1 MTDVVLVAP
10 STFPSLCRTWAAF
23 LLREAKSLIPV
34 NFWTE
39 AKRIALVAGPV
50 FLTQLMVFCINIVS
64 TIFCGHLGK
73 IELDAVSLA
82 ASVISV
88 SALST
93 GSGLAATCDTLFS
106 QTHGSK
112 NLKRIGVI
120 LQRGILILMIFC
132 FPCWALLINTE
143 HILLAFKQPPEVVKL
158 TTLYVKIFLPAL
170 PAVFLHQLEIKYLQN
185 QGINMPQVFTGF
197 LANIFNAVVN
207 YVLIYVLSLGIRGS
221 AIANVA
227 SQYCQAIFL
236 FLYIRCRRLHVETW
250 VGWSTDCLQE
260 WGSFVRLAIPSML
273 MICIEWWSYEI
284 GIFLSGLMNEVQ
296 LGAQCIIYHI
306 LSVLYMI
313 PLGFSVSASV
323 HVGNALGA
331 RSPQKAKT
339 LARVALL
346 CTGSCAAVTCVILRA
361 VSHALGYIFT
371 SDKEII
377 LLVADVLP
385 LVVIQQLFDSLAA
398 VSGGVLRGAGKQA
411 LGAVVNL
418 VGFYLIGFPIGIS
431 IMFAGKLG
439 ILGYWIGM
447 TACVVVQFI
456 FFQAVI
462 YKLNWKK
469 ASDQALVNAG
479 MKKDMDSTQMVSGQM
494 EDILTENC
502 SGNIAVIDVNS
513 VEGTM
518 RHCRE
523 EPSASKTTVGTGEEM
538 LTMKQ
543 LIIRRGG
550 VFLLA
555 ALILAIGLLVH
566 KV

>member
-143 HILLAFKQPPEVVKL
+143 HILLAFKQPPEVVK
-158 TTLYVKIFLPAL
+158 
-170 PAVFLHQLEIKYLQN
+170 
-185 QGINMPQVFTGF
+185 
-197 LANIFNAVVN
+197 
-207 YVLIYVLSLGIRGS
+207 GS

>member
-10 STFPSLCRTWAAF
+10 NTFPSLCRTWVVF
-23 LLREAKSLIPV
+23 LQRVAKSLIPV
-34 NFWTE
+34 NFWKE
-39 AKRIALVAGPV
+39 ARGLSLVAGPM

-64 TIFCGHLGK
+64 TVFCGHLGK

-82 ASVISV
+82 TTVINV
-88 SALST
+88 SAISIGT
-93 GSGLAATCDTLFS
+93 GLATTCDTLFS

-120 LQRGILILMIFC
+120 LQRGVLILMIFC
-132 FPCWALLINTE
+132 FPCWAFLINTE
-143 HILLAFKQPPEVVKL
+143 HILLALRQPPEVAKL
-158 TTLYVKIFLPAL
+158 TTLYVKIFLPAI
-170 PAVFLHQLEIKYLQN
+170 PAVFIHQLEIKYLQN

-207 YVLIYVLSLGIRGS
+207 YVLIYKLSLGIRGS

-227 SQYCQAIFL
+227 SQYCQATFL

-250 VGWSTDCLQE
+250 
-260 WGSFVRLAIPSML
+260 A
-273 MICIEWWSYEI
+273 
-284 GIFLSGLMNEVQ
+284 GLVNEVQ
-296 LGAQCIIYHI
+296 LGAQCIIYQI
-306 LSVLYMI
+306 LTAVYMI

-331 RSPQKAKT
+331 RNPQKAKT
-339 LARVALL
+339 LARVAVL
-346 CTGSCAAVTCVILRA
+346 CTGSCAAVSCVILRS
-361 VSHALGYIFT
+361 VSDVLGYIFT

-385 LVVIQQLFDSLAA
+385 LVVIHQLFDSLAA

-418 VGFYLIGFPIGIS
+418 VGFYLIGFPIGIP
-431 IMFAGKLG
+431 IMFVGKLG
-439 ILGYWIGM
+439 ILGYWIGVM
-447 TACVVVQFI
+447 TCTAVQFI

-462 YKLNWKK
+462 YKLNWNK

-479 MKKDMDSTQMVSGQM
+479 LKKDVDSTQMVSGQM
-494 EDILTENC
+494 EDVLTEDC
-502 SGNIAVIDVNS
+502 SGNIAVIDVSS

-518 RHCRE
+518 RHWGE
-523 EPSASKTTVGTGEEM
+523 ESSAPKTTVGADQEL
-538 LTMKQ
+538 LTVKQ
-543 LIIRRGG
+543 LIVRRGLA
-550 VFLLA
+550 FLAA
-555 ALILAIGLLVH
+555 ALILAVGLLVH
-566 KV
+566 KL